1 MPPVLTR
8 DELRDLNPEKIY
20 NIQTFVLNYELWPNI
35 DPTLA
40 AILNAPIKI
49 KFDTNIR
56 NNLGAIRNKKGI
68 YMFFVEPDFPFIP
81 KVNYLMYVGR
91 VISTNTFFR
100 RFYDYV
106 DGIGN
111 KNIRRNIQLLT
122 NLWEGKTWV
131 YFYELSLPDTRI
143 ATIEANLYD
152 NIVPPLNNQFRSK
165 RALNSRSIY
174 N

>member
-1 MPPVLTR
+1 MPVLTR

-20 NIQTFVLNYELWPNI
+20 NIQSFVLHFELWKNI
-35 DPTLA
+35 DPNLA
-40 AILNAPIKI
+40 TILNRPIKI
-49 KFDTNIR
+49 KFDGNIR
-56 NNLGAIRNKKGI
+56 SNLGPIKNKKGI

-81 KVNYLMYVGR
+81 KTNYLLYVGR
-91 VISTNTFFR
+91 VTKTNTFFK
-100 RFYDYV
+100 RFDDYV
-106 DGIGN
+106 KGIGN

-131 YFYELSLPDTRI
+131 YFFELNISDNRI
-143 ATIEANLYD
+143 MSIEENLYD
-152 NIVPPLNNQFRSK
+152 NIIPPLNNQFKAK